1 MQEYFKDKVLVSF
14 NLTSDLKFKNQI
26 LELLN
31 FVESFPTISILRE
44 HDCFITNYADT
55 WFVQQQK
62 IELNS
67 YTPYV

>member
-55 WFVQQQK
+55 
-62 IELNS
+62 
-67 YTPYV
+67 